1 VRQKFAADGGRPLGA
16 ANACGFDSE
25 EISIATKEVMDA
37 ARQRAINLAEREEV
51 QSAFVDGLKSG
62 IEALRSGHATCID
75 TRDDL
80 TKIEDEA
87 AQK

>member
-51 QSAFVDGLKSG
+51 QSAFVDGLK